1 MKDYYELLGV
11 PPTAT
16 ADEIKRAYRQLALK
30 YHPDKNQG
38 DKQSE
43 TLFKQLKEA
52 YETLSDSETRKA
64 YDFELSRTTTSDNE
78 SKQTNQTPYQ
88 KVTPLTFLYIFKEI
102 EKQIIGVDVSQ
113 INQRN
118 LFDSIN
124 DLLTNNNVEFL
135 VVRNDTNTNIK
146 IIDTVLACCKPLG
159 FAKHPVYGFLYV
171 DKIHPK
177 LAKLAGSDS
186 ETIKR
191 IYKINKQQ
199 KYWSLWEKYKGV
211 AIVGSIVILLVFV
224 IIQNNN
230 SSSNQYNRPPDGDL
244 NSTFIDERPRSNAVP
259 ELTPEEKL
267 ELERQKLIVDGWTE
281 TRIDN
286 GLMPSC
292 YNFIPKRGVVDNY
305 LEVHVGGGTDVA
317 IKVMNIE
324 DDRCIRYIFIWR
336 GSVYRVKNIPEGR
349 YYLKIAY
356 GKDWF
361 SKIIDGKCVGRFL
374 QNPMYEKGIDIIDFN
389 LQQLADGYIVPSFQ
403 LKLDVIASNTMNT
416 FDSQSISELE
426 FNK

>member
-1 MKDYYELLGV
+1 MKDYYKILGL

-16 ADEIKRAYRQLALK
+16 ADEIKKAYRQLALK
-30 YHPDKNQG
+30 YHPDRNQG

-43 TLFKQLKEA
+43 NLFKQITEA
-52 YETLSDSETRKA
+52 YEILSDSDSRKS
-64 YDFELSRTTTSDNE
+64 YDYESRRTTTSDNDR
-78 SKQTNQTPYQ
+78 KQTSQTSYE
-88 KVTPLTFLYIFKEI
+88 KVTPLTFLNIFKEI
-102 EKQIIGVDVSQ
+102 EKKIIGVDASR

-124 DLLTNNNVEFL
+124 DLLTDKNVEFL
-135 VVRNDTNTNIK
+135 IQSNDTQTNIK
-146 IIDTVLACCKPLG
+146 IIETVLACCKPLG

-177 LAKLAGSDS
+177 LAKLAGSDN

-191 IYKINKQQ
+191 IYKENKEQ
-199 KYWSLWEKYKGV
+199 KYSSLWDKYKGV
-211 AIVGSIVILLVFV
+211 AIVGALVIFLVIL
-224 IIQNNN
+224 ISQNNN
-230 SSSNQYNRPPDGDL
+230 SSSNQYNRPSDGDL
-244 NSTFIDERPRSNAVP
+244 NSTFIDEKPKLNSLP

-267 ELERQKLIVDGWTE
+267 EQERQKLIVDGWRETE
-281 TRIDN
+281 IDN
-286 GLMPSC
+286 GLLPSC
-292 YNFIPKRGVVDNY
+292 YNFTPKKGTIDNY

-324 DDRCIRYIFIWR
+324 NDRCIRYVFINR
-336 GSVYRVKNIPEGR
+336 GSTYRIRNIPEGR

-361 SKIIDGKCVGRFL
+361 SKAIDGKCIGRFL
-374 QNPMYEKGIDIIDFN
+374 QNPMYEKGDDTMDFN
-389 LQQLADGYIVPSFQ
+389 LQQLADGYNVPSFQ

-416 FDSQSISELE
+416 FDSQNISEIE